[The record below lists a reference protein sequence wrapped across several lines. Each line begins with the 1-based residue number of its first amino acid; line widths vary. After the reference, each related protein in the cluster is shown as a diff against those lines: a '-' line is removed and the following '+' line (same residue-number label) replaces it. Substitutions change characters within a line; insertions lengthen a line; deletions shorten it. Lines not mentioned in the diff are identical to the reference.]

1 MIIGILEIQS
11 VSHKICLLTL
21 KLDSSVF
28 YCIIFFTQHVNA
40 SYTSTGRLD
49 QSKFAVRI
57 GLVWWLN
64 VFVFNGLM
72 HDEKSEHLVCKKLL
86 QKVCKG

>member
-28 YCIIFFTQHVNA
+28 YCIIFIHNMLMHLTQVLVGLISPN
-40 SYTSTGRLD
+40 L
-49 QSKFAVRI
+49 QL
-57 GLVWWLN
+57 GLVW
-64 VFVFNGLM
+64 F
-72 HDEKSEHLVCKKLL
+72 DD
-86 QKVCKG
+86 